1 MKCELWVKAGTGSG
15 SHGFEE
21 AARSPH
27 GLQVVRMNGIDLDLL
42 PQSPDVDVDAS
53 RRDEALL
60 PPHGVE
66 ELVPGE
72 DAVRTRGEVVEKPEL
87 EGGELNGFSVPLYA
101 IGARVDGEWP
111 DEERLLGF
119 DLVLLP
125 LRPPHKGLH
134 SSHHLPDAEGLGDV
148 IVRAELEPEDPV
160 GLLAPCGEHDDGKRL
175 VLLAFP
181 NLFADFDP
189 R

>member
-21 AARSPH
+21 VARSPH

-53 RRDEALL
+53 RRDEALR

-72 DAVRTRGEVVEKPEL
+72 DAVRTRGEVVEEPEL
-87 EGGELNGFSVPLYA
+87 EGGELDGFSVSLDT
-101 IGARVDGEWP
+101 IGARVDGERP
-111 DEERLLGF
+111 DEKRLLGL
-119 DLVLLP
+119 DLVFLP
-125 LRPPHKGLH
+125 LRPPQERFYL
-134 SSHHLPDAEGLGDV
+134 SDHLPE
-148 IVRAELEPEDPV
+148 I
-160 GLLAPCGEHDDGKRL
+160 
-175 VLLAFP
+175 
-181 NLFADFDP
+181 
-189 R
+189 